1 MMYMGMRY
9 FAAALFCLASGLSFC
24 QTTEYFGGMDLH
36 DGIYLRFSDFKNNTP
51 TVPLEELRDAQGLH
65 VTDVR
70 QARGKLHWQPDTGAQ
85 RTVDLQRIWG
95 FCQNDVVYIAGGNG
109 FFRIGLMGS
118 LAHMVVEQTYR
129 DWNPYMS
136 GYGQPYGSITRTVL
150 VQQLL
155 DMETGNYLPFN
166 ASGMDQAL
174 QHDSVLLEEFR
185 ALPKRKR
192 NSDEALFRFMRLF
205 NDRHPLS
212 FPAQ

>member
-1 MMYMGMRY
+1 MRTTARY
-9 FAAALFCLASGLSFC
+9 FFVVMLIWFSRGSTFC
-24 QTTEYFGGMDLH
+24 QSTEYFGGMHLNS
-36 DGIYLRFSDFKNNTP
+36 GVYLRFSDFKNNAP
-51 TVPLEELRDAQGLH
+51 AVRLEQLRDQQGLP
-65 VTDVR
+65 VTDIR
-70 QARGKLHWQPDTGAQ
+70 QARGVLHWQPDTGEQ
-85 RTVDLQRIWG
+85 KPVDLQRIWG
-95 FCQNDVVYIAGGNG
+95 FSQNDVVYIAAGDG

-136 GYGQPYGSITRTVL
+136 GFGQPYGSTTRTVL

-166 ASGMDQAL
+166 ASGLDKAL
-174 QHDSVLLEEFR
+174 QHDTVLLEEFR

-192 NSDEALFRFMRLF
+192 NSDEALFRFMRLY
-205 NDRHPLS
+205 NDRHPLT